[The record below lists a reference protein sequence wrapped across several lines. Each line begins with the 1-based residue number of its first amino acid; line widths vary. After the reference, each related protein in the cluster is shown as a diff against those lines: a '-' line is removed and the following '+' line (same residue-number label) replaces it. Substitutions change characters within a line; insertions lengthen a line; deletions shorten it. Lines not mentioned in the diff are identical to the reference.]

1 MDETQKHW
9 SRFQSAGQDGFAD
22 TKEELVGE
30 IREWVRKRDR
40 YAGEMKTLERMSKH
54 DLAMLMHVLRDA

>member
-1 MDETQKHW
+1 MDEMQKHW

-22 TKEELVGE
+22 TKEDLVDE

-40 YAGEMKTLERMSKH
+40 CAEMKTLERMSKH